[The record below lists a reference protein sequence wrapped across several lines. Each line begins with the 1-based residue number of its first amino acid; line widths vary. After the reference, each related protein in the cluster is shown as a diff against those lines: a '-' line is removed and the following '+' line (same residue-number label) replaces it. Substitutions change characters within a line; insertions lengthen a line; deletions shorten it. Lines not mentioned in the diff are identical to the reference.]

1 MKNKRINSVGIR
13 DFRKLK
19 CIIVACLVATSCW
32 AVDFSAK
39 LAYSQKTQISLNLSN
54 KTLKEVFKE
63 IEKNSEFVIFYY
75 EGVVDSN
82 KRVKLNVKRQT
93 VDKILDTLFEGTD
106 NTYNIV
112 DKQIYITKKED
123 KGKGNA
129 SLPIT
134 QQQKKITGKVI
145 DELGEPLPGVAIQ
158 VKGTPRGVTT
168 DIDGSFGIDV
178 RDADILVFSYLGM
191 QDQEVPVANKK
202 QLFVTLKE
210 KTDEL
215 EEVTV
220 VAFAKQKKESVLASV
235 TTVKVDELK
244 VPSSNL
250 TTALAGRMAGL
261 ISYQTTGEPGKD
273 NANFFI
279 RGITTFSE
287 EARDPLI
294 LIDGVELTSEDLA
307 RLNTDDIASFSLM
320 KDATATALYGAR
332 GVNGVIL
339 VTTKEG
345 KEGKARLSVRF
356 ENSFSSPTDN
366 IDLADP
372 ITFMKMHNEAVL
384 TRDALAPTPYTN
396 KDIEM
401 RQAGANPYVY
411 PMTDWKKMLFKDLTM
426 NQRLNL
432 NLSGGGKVARYYIA
446 GAFTKD
452 NGMLKVDK
460 RNNFNNNIDLKKYL
474 LRTNVNINVTP
485 TTEAIVRLHATFDDY
500 SGPIDGGTD
509 LYNKIMKTNPVEF
522 PAYYL
527 PDKANQY
534 VKHILFG
541 NNTAGTG
548 LNPYADMVKGYKE
561 YSTSLMMAQ
570 VELKQKLD
578 FLTKGLS
585 ARIMLNTSRN
595 AYFDVVRSSTPYYYK
610 VGSYDSASDT
620 YKLMPINEDGK
631 EFLSYNPGAK
641 TVNSTIYME
650 AAAQYD
656 QTFGKNGVSGLL
668 VYQMRNYLTGNAET
682 LQLSLPSRNLG
693 LSGRFTYNFDSRY
706 FAEFNFGYN
715 GTERFAKSERFG
727 FFPSGGLGWLVSN
740 EAFYP
745 ENLKKVMNKL
755 KFKATYGLVGNDQI
769 GDAKDRFFYLSQ
781 VDPNTGDYSYTF
793 GTDNGYTKNGVS
805 ISRYADPY
813 ITWETAY
820 KQNYG
825 VEVGL
830 WDALELQVDY
840 FRENRKNILQTRS
853 FIPSTMGLQATP
865 SSNVGE
871 AFGQGLDISVD
882 YQHSFSKDLWLTGR
896 GTFTYAASE
905 FKVYEEP
912 SYINTPWRLHKGYSL
927 GQVWGLV
934 AERLFVSEDEIKN
947 SPVQQFG
954 EYKAGDIK
962 YKDINNDGKIDDQ
975 DKVPIGYPTTPEI
988 NYGFGFSAGYKGLD
1002 LSVFFQGSAR
1012 SSFWISP
1019 ADIAPFTQN
1028 GGGQLLQ
1035 EIADNHWSEDDRNLY
1050 AFWPRLSDSS
1060 IKNNEQTSTWFM
1072 RDGSFIRLKSMEVG
1086 YTLPASWTKKMK
1098 LDRIRLY
1105 LSGSNLLC
1113 FSKFK
1118 LWDPEM
1124 GGKGLG
1130 YPIQRVFN
1138 LGINIDM

>member
-1 MKNKRINSVGIR
+1 
-13 DFRKLK
+13 
-19 CIIVACLVATSCW
+19 
-32 AVDFSAK
+32 
-39 LAYSQKTQISLNLSN
+39 
-54 KTLKEVFKE
+54 
-63 IEKNSEFVIFYY
+63 
-75 EGVVDSN
+75 
-82 KRVKLNVKRQT
+82 VKRQT

-332 GVNGVIL
+332 GANGVIL

-561 YSTSLMMAQ
+561 YSTSLMM
-570 VELKQKLD
+570 L
-578 FLTKGLS
+578 
-585 ARIMLNTSRN
+585 
-595 AYFDVVRSSTPYYYK
+595 
-610 VGSYDSASDT
+610 
-620 YKLMPINEDGK
+620 
-631 EFLSYNPGAK
+631 
-641 TVNSTIYME
+641 
-650 AAAQYD
+650 
-656 QTFGKNGVSGLL
+656 
-668 VYQMRNYLTGNAET
+668 
-682 LQLSLPSRNLG
+682 
-693 LSGRFTYNFDSRY
+693 
-706 FAEFNFGYN
+706 
-715 GTERFAKSERFG
+715 
-727 FFPSGGLGWLVSN
+727 
-740 EAFYP
+740 
-745 ENLKKVMNKL
+745 
-755 KFKATYGLVGNDQI
+755 
-769 GDAKDRFFYLSQ
+769 
-781 VDPNTGDYSYTF
+781 
-793 GTDNGYTKNGVS
+793 
-805 ISRYADPY
+805 
-813 ITWETAY
+813 
-820 KQNYG
+820 
-825 VEVGL
+825 
-830 WDALELQVDY
+830 
-840 FRENRKNILQTRS
+840 
-853 FIPSTMGLQATP
+853 
-865 SSNVGE
+865 
-871 AFGQGLDISVD
+871 
-882 YQHSFSKDLWLTGR
+882 
-896 GTFTYAASE
+896 
-905 FKVYEEP
+905 
-912 SYINTPWRLHKGYSL
+912 
-927 GQVWGLV
+927 
-934 AERLFVSEDEIKN
+934 
-947 SPVQQFG
+947 
-954 EYKAGDIK
+954 
-962 YKDINNDGKIDDQ
+962 
-975 DKVPIGYPTTPEI
+975 
-988 NYGFGFSAGYKGLD
+988 
-1002 LSVFFQGSAR
+1002 
-1012 SSFWISP
+1012 
-1019 ADIAPFTQN
+1019 
-1028 GGGQLLQ
+1028 
-1035 EIADNHWSEDDRNLY
+1035 
-1050 AFWPRLSDSS
+1050 RLS
-1060 IKNNEQTSTWFM
+1060 
-1072 RDGSFIRLKSMEVG
+1072 
-1086 YTLPASWTKKMK
+1086 
-1098 LDRIRLY
+1098 
-1105 LSGSNLLC
+1105 
-1113 FSKFK
+1113 
-1118 LWDPEM
+1118 
-1124 GGKGLG
+1124 
-1130 YPIQRVFN
+1130 
-1138 LGINIDM
+1138 